1 MKTLII
7 GGGKGCRSLIGLLND
22 PIMKEVDLD
31 IIGVMDIND
40 QALGMLYA
48 REIGLKTFTS
58 MKEALSLPELEMIIE
73 MTGQDEILQELYKT
87 IRPGIKIID
96 HNFTHIFWDI
106 INARIEQNWQL
117 QELEKLENEIE
128 KERTF
133 LQQIFDSNEDLMVVL
148 DKDKNIQ
155 RANKKFYQFA
165 EITEEEAIGKSC
177 KDVLRNKDINCDD
190 IEFDKT
196 FDEIFRTGNPHTL
209 LWKTLA
215 PNETH
220 WEVNRTAIRN
230 NKGEVESILATW
242 HKITERIMLRRE
254 IESAEM
260 RFKSFINS
268 AKDWISIKDL
278 TGRYVI
284 ANPVTAEAFGL
295 QPEDFIGKKPIE
307 ILPMKLAQTIT
318 IHDRQVIETK
328 KYQTFDEVI
337 PVHGVDHHFQTVR
350 FPLTDYKG
358 EIIGVCTIARDV
370 SNEVRLQEQLIQS
383 EKLAALGKLAAG
395 VAHEINNPLTGI
407 LAYAEDI
414 ANEFEENSEHRSDVQ
429 VIIRET
435 LRCRDIVRNLLDF
448 SRQDVPK
455 FQVSEVNTTVE
466 NALNLVKKLPQF
478 KDIIIVTCLKESI
491 PNIFTDPQQLTQV
504 ILNFMLNAADAMK
517 FKGSITISTDY
528 DFKND
533 KCIISVE
540 DTGPGI
546 PENLIDKI
554 FEPFFSTKGTSGLGL
569 AVSWGIVERHRGNI
583 EVDMGDNG
591 GAIFRINI
599 PSHKGFKN
607 YK

>member
-22 PIMKEVDLD
+22 PIMKEVNLD
-31 IIGVMDIND
+31 IIGVMDINQD
-40 QALGMLYA
+40 APGMVYA
-48 REIGLKTFTS
+48 REIGLQTFTN
-58 MKEALSLPELEMIIE
+58 MKDALSLKDIEMIIE

-96 HNFTHIFWDI
+96 HNFTHIFWEI
-106 INARIEQNWQL
+106 VNARIEQNWQM
-117 QELEKLENEIE
+117 QELAKLEEDIAKE
-128 KERTF
+128 KNF

-148 DKDKNIQ
+148 DKRKRVQ
-155 RANKKFYQFA
+155 MANKKFCVFIGISEV
-165 EITEEEAIGKSC
+165 EIIGKEYQEI
-177 KDVLRNKDINCDD
+177 LRGKEIDFNDE
-190 IEFDKT
+190 EFTISFEQIFTNGYAQTILRKT
-196 FDEIFRTGNPHTL
+196 PSPD
-209 LWKTLA
+209 
-215 PNETH
+215 ETH
-220 WEVNRTAIRN
+220 WEINRVAIKN
-230 NKGEVESILATW
+230 NLGEVESVLITW

-278 TGRYVI
+278 NGRYVI
-284 ANPVTAEAFGL
+284 ANPVTADAFGL
-295 QPEDFIGKKPIE
+295 KPEDFIGKKPHE
-307 ILPMKLAQTIT
+307 ILPKKLAQTVT
-318 IHDRQVIETK
+318 IHDNQVIASK
-328 KYQTFDEVI
+328 KYQTFDEII
-337 PVHGVDHHFQTVR
+337 PVHGEDHHFQTVR

-370 SNEVRLQEQLIQS
+370 SNEVRLKEQLIQS

-407 LAYAEDI
+407 LAYAEDLI
-414 ANEFEENSEHRSDVQ
+414 NEFPENSEQRNDIQ

-448 SRQDVPK
+448 SRQDIPK
-455 FQVSEVNTTVE
+455 FQVSEVNQIVE
-466 NALNLVKKLPQF
+466 NAMNLVKKLPQF
-478 KDIIIVTCLKESI
+478 KDIIIITSMKESL
-491 PNIFTDPQQLTQV
+491 PRIFTDPQQLIQV

-517 FKGSITISTDY
+517 FKGTISLSTDF
-528 DFKND
+528 DKSNN

-569 AVSWGIVERHRGNI
+569 AVSWGIIERHGGNI
-583 EVDMGDNG
+583 EVDTAESG
-591 GAIFRINI
+591 GAIFRIII
-599 PSHKGFKN
+599 PVYKKN
-607 YK
+607 KN

>member
-7 GGGKGCRSLIGLLND
+7 GGGRGCRSLIGLLND
-22 PIMKEVDLD
+22 PIMKEVDLE
-31 IIGVMDIND
+31 IIAVMDIND
-40 QALGMLYA
+40 NALGMIYA
-48 REIGLKTFTS
+48 REIGLKTFTN
-58 MKEALSLPELEMIIE
+58 MKDALSLPELEMIIE
-73 MTGQDEILQELYKT
+73 MTGQDEILLELYKT

-106 INARIEQNWQL
+106 VNARIEQNWQL
-117 QELEKLENEIE
+117 KELAKLENDIE
-128 KERTF
+128 KERTY

-148 DKDKNIQ
+148 DREKRIQ
-155 RANKKFYQFA
+155 RANKKFYDFA
-165 EITEEEAIGKSC
+165 EINEEEALGKIC
-177 KDVLRNKDINCDD
+177 HEVLKGKEIECSDD
-190 IEFDKT
+190 EFDKS
-196 FDEIFRTGNPHTL
+196 FEEIFMTGKPQTL
-209 LWKTLA
+209 LRRTA
-215 PNETH
+215 GPDETH
-220 WEVNRTAIRN
+220 WEVNRTAIRSST
-230 NKGEVESILATW
+230 GEVESILTTW
-242 HKITERIMLRRE
+242 HKITERVMLRRE

-268 AKDWISIKDL
+268 AMDWITIKDL
-278 TGRYVI
+278 NGRYVI
-284 ANPVTAEAFGL
+284 ANPVTADAFGL
-295 QPEDFIGKKPIE
+295 KPEDFIGKKPSE
-307 ILPMKLAQTIT
+307 ILPKKLSQTIT
-318 IHDRQVIETK
+318 MHDRQVIVTK
-328 KYQTFDEVI
+328 KYQLFDEVI
-337 PVHGVDHHFQTVR
+337 PIHGVDHHFQTVR

-414 ANEFEENSEHRSDVQ
+414 LNEFDENSEQRSDVQ

-455 FQVSEVNTTVE
+455 FQISEVNNIVE

-478 KDIIIVTCLKESI
+478 KDIVIVTSLKESL
-491 PNIFTDPQQLTQV
+491 PSIFTDQQQLIQV

-517 FKGSITISTDY
+517 FKGSITISTEFD
-528 DFKND
+528 KQND

-569 AVSWGIVERHRGNI
+569 AVSWGIIERHGGNI
-583 EVDMGDNG
+583 EVDMGENG
-591 GAIFRINI
+591 GAIFRIMF
-599 PSHKGFKN
+599 PSYKVSKN
-607 YK
+607 FS